1 MGNIVNS
8 ISNYLLAFKESDCIR
23 SAETDQGATGVKRI
37 REWSE
42 RTGALQDDDVLIS
55 GDDDNDDNDDNDD
68 QAVLMRY
75 SAERVFIS

>member
-1 MGNIVNS
+1 M
-8 ISNYLLAFKESDCIR
+8 
-23 SAETDQGATGVKRI
+23 KRI

-75 SAERVFIS
+75 SAETVFTS